1 MKTKV
6 FITKHGVILYEDENG
21 VLTSSNMEAVKSAL
35 MDDINNDDLP
45 FGIVLQAME
54 WVKTIIKQ
62 EANQQKSQI

>member
-6 FITKHGVILYEDENG
+6 FETKNGVILYEDENG
-21 VLTSSNMEAVKSAL
+21 VLSSENMEAVKSAL

-45 FGIVLQAME
+45 FGVALQAME

-62 EANQQKSQI
+62 EAN

>member
-6 FITKHGVILYEDENG
+6 FITKRGVVLYEEENG

-45 FGIVLQAME
+45 FGIALQAME

-62 EANQQKSQI
+62 EANQ

>member
-6 FITKHGVILYEDENG
+6 FITKRGVVLYEDENG

-45 FGIVLQAME
+45 FGIALQAME

-62 EANQQKSQI
+62 EANQ